1 METII
6 NEEVDTDIVTQCETV
21 KVKRLLRRRSSTKY
35 QLSDM
40 SSGAHISHDKRKKDQ
55 SSRNTPKDDQSVE
68 SSGSP
73 RHQKITARWDPS
85 EACRPNVDE
94 APIFYPTIE
103 EFEDTLGYIS
113 KIRPVAEAYG
123 ICRIVPPTSWKP
135 PCPLMQKPFWQEARF
150 STRIQQVDLLQ
161 NREPMKKKKC
171 RKRRRRGTTYTK
183 IGARRRCPRS
193 EGSESNAS
201 SDSDDKFGFRSGS
214 DFTFEEFQSFA
225 SNFKEHYFEMNDVK
239 MKTIV
244 NGNEEA
250 QRWEPSIE
258 EIEGEYWRIIE
269 QPTDEVEV
277 YYGADLETGVF
288 ESGFPKA
295 SSVEKNE
302 FDEYV
307 NSGWNLNNLGRL
319 PGSVLSFEGSDI
331 SGVLVP
337 WLYVGMCFS
346 SFCWHVEDHHLYSVN
361 YMHWGDPKIWYG
373 VPGSHATALED
384 AMRKHLPDL
393 FKEQPDLLHQ
403 LVTQLSPKVLK
414 SEGVPVYRASQHSG
428 EFIVTFPR
436 AYHAGFNCGFNCA
449 EAVNVAPVDWLEHGQ
464 GAVELYSDQRRKTSV
479 SHDKLLLLSARE
491 AVRALWELSVS
502 NKETSENLIWR
513 SVCGK
518 NGILTKAV
526 KARVGMELKRIEH
539 LQSGFQFQKMEDDFD
554 TTNERECFLCF
565 YDLHMS
571 AAICKCSS
579 DRFACLK
586 HANLICS
593 CDPDQ
598 RTIYLRHTFD
608 ELTVLVGSLEGDS
621 DALRKWA
628 SQNLGLDQE
637 TGDGYKKDK
646 CAPLSSIKIETCG
659 FPHHYGPMGV
669 SQLDPQRKTVDAHPK
684 EEPVCMGDGS
694 FGGSRCVIDLNL
706 DSVFVDDGRE
716 NKVASFDDKK
726 PLGFDILAS
735 NTDMRLLGSN
745 LDVELLNIGSVA
757 FGKLWCNKQAI
768 FPKGIVASMAATTST
783 SLDAQLSSEATTLMT
798 ATGNLPIVIPQ
809 HDLQFKPNNLIGQF
823 DLPANKAFL
832 KPARDFLLSCPLK
845 TAFTLNPA
853 PNKPLLLQLWSTATT
868 AQERNSKGKMHE
880 VIKFQIKDDI
890 ISFGIGTLRN
900 VLNFPK
906 KQKFPP
912 APSSDDVIALLDA
925 IGYKWPVREG
935 QPLVKT
941 AATVHK
947 TGLTLRSIIYGTR
960 LVSV

>member
-1 METII
+1 METVI
-6 NEEVDTDIVTQCETV
+6 NEEVDTDIVSQCETV
-21 KVKRLLRRRSSTKY
+21 KVKRLLRRRSSTRY

-40 SSGAHISHDKRKKDQ
+40 SSGAQISHDKRKKDQ
-55 SSRNTPKDDQSVE
+55 SSRNTLKDDHSLE
-68 SSGSP
+68 FSGSP

-94 APIFYPTIE
+94 APIFYPTVE

-123 ICRIVPPTSWKP
+123 ICRIVPPNSWKP
-135 PCPLMQKPFWQEARF
+135 PCPLTQKRFWQEARF

-161 NREPMKKKKC
+161 NREPMKKKKG
-171 RKRRRRGTTYTK
+171 RKRRRRTYTK

-225 SNFKEHYFEMNDVK
+225 NNFKEHYFGMNDLNL
-239 MKTIV
+239 KTII
-244 NGNEEA
+244 NGHEET
-250 QRWEPSIE
+250 QTWEPSIE

-295 SSVEKNE
+295 SSIENNE
-302 FDEYV
+302 SDEYV
-307 NSGWNLNNLGRL
+307 NSGWNLNNFPRL

-428 EFIVTFPR
+428 EFIITFPR

-449 EAVNVAPVDWLEHGQ
+449 EAVNVAPVDWLQHGQ

-479 SHDKLLLLSARE
+479 SHDKLLLLSAGE
-491 AVRALWELSVS
+491 TVRALWELSVS
-502 NKETSENLIWR
+502 NKETSQNLIGK

-518 NGILTKAV
+518 TGILTKAV
-526 KARVGMELKRIEH
+526 KARVGMELSRIEH
-539 LQSGFQFQKMEDDFD
+539 LQSGFQFQKMEEDFD
-554 TTNERECFLCF
+554 TANERECFLCF

-571 AAICKCSS
+571 AASCKCSS
-579 DRFACLK
+579 ERFACLK

-598 RTIYLRHTFD
+598 RTIYLRYTFD
-608 ELTVLVGSLEGDS
+608 ELTLLVDSLEGNS

-637 TGDGYKKDK
+637 KVFVGDCFKKDK
-646 CAPLSSIKIETCG
+646 CAPLSPIKVETCSFSHHHG
-659 FPHHYGPMGV
+659 STGVVQSDPH
-669 SQLDPQRKTVDAHPK
+669 QKTSDVLPK
-684 EEPVCMGDGS
+684 EEPVSMADRS
-694 FGGSRCVIDLNL
+694 FGGQRCLIDLNL
-706 DSVFVDDGRE
+706 DSISVDDGRE
-716 NKVASFDDKK
+716 TKVTSDVENYSASDDKK

-735 NTDMRLLGSN
+735 HSDMKSN
-745 LDVELLNIGSVA
+745 LDVELLNIGSVG

-768 FPKGIVASMAATTST
+768 FPKGFRSRVKYFSFLNPSAMSSYISEIH
-783 SLDAQLSSEATTLMT
+783 DA
-798 ATGNLPIVIPQ
+798 G
-809 HDLQFKPNNLIGQF
+809 LIGPLFKVFLEECPSESFMDVSADKCWELVLQR
-823 DLPANKAFL
+823 LNQEMLNGCNLANNAM
-832 KPARDFLLSCPLK
+832 KPLQSISGLEMFGLLS
-845 TAFTLNPA
+845 PA
-853 PNKPLLLQLWSTATT
+853 IIQAIEALDPEHRCLAYWHT
-868 AQERNSKGKMHE
+868 
-880 VIKFQIKDDI
+880 KFDQ
-890 ISFGIGTLRN
+890 TR
-900 VLNFPK
+900 
-906 KQKFPP
+906 
-912 APSSDDVIALLDA
+912 
-925 IGYKWPVREG
+925 RE
-935 QPLVKT
+935 
-941 AATVHK
+941 
-947 TGLTLRSIIYGTR
+947 
-960 LVSV
+960 